1 MLNFCVEKNEIF
13 GECGGRRNDL
23 MPGPRSNALLSQSIA
38 VGFQISG
45 KLPNLM
51 QQSAIDVLLE
61 TSPDTRASAG
71 ARTQTVTPLE
81 DETAKETINQSS
93 QQQQQ
98 QLQSSMYRSM
108 TARQQL
114 EDIKR
119 KTLPANVQY
128 MEPQQYSRQRYCKS
142 YL

>member
-1 MLNFCVEKNEIF
+1 M
-13 GECGGRRNDL
+13 
-23 MPGPRSNALLSQSIA
+23 LSQSIA

-45 KLPNLM
+45 KIPNLM

-71 ARTQTVTPLE
+71 ARTQNSNVLE
-81 DETAKETINQSS
+81 EEISKEASGQSP
-93 QQQQQ
+93 Q

-119 KTLPANVQY
+119 KTLPANVQF
-128 MEPQQYSRQRYCKS
+128 MEPQQEARRRW
-142 YL
+142 L